1 MMLTYST
8 IHALAVNAE
17 GKYLLLERASNRPRS
32 GTWNVVTGYIKE
44 KEPAEYA
51 ATRELKEE
59 TGLVGRIIRAAEPF
73 WIDRENVRWVINAFL
88 IEVKDTSSLHIDPG
102 EASNYKWT
110 DAKDQLIQEG
120 DAVRETF
127 FRLGLLEKSS

>member
-1 MMLTYST
+1 MLTYST
-8 IHALAVNAE
+8 IHALAVNSE
-17 GKYLLLERASNRPRS
+17 GKYLLLERATGRPRS
-32 GTWNVVTGYIKE
+32 GTWNVVTGYVKE

-73 WIDRENVRWVINAFL
+73 WIDRENVRWVISAFL
-88 IEVKDTSSLHIDPG
+88 IEVKDLSSLVIDPL
-102 EASNYKWT
+102 ESSNYKWV
-110 DAKDQLIQEG
+110 DPRDPLIQEG

-127 FRLGLLEKSS
+127 SRLGLLG